1 MQAVAGVAHGMDER
15 HVERPVDLGPQP
27 ADMGL
32 DDTGLGIEM
41 KVPDAF
47 QKHGAGDHAAFA
59 AHLIEFAGHK
69 YVIRIDGQQ
78 LTALVAAIQLAC
90 RNPNFRGPTR
100 VLVEEIVHQLQRIA
114 KRGAPD
120 LDLIHDVLKFGWNSE
135 LDGSSINHG

>member
-1 MQAVAGVAHGMDER
+1 MGQDRGFPLSLALAMTDDSGNPL
-15 HVERPVDLGPQP
+15 PVRMMTEDDL
-27 ADMGL
+27 MR
-32 DDTGLGIEM
+32 E
-41 KVPDAF
+41 
-47 QKHGAGDHAAFA
+47 
-59 AHLIEFAGHK
+59 LIEFAGHK

-135 LDGSSINHG
+135 LDGSSISHG